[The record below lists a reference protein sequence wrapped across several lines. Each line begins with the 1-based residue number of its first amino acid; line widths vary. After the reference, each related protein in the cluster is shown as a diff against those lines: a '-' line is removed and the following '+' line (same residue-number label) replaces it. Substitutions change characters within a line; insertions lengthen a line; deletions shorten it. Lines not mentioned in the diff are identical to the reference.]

1 VNNLRGEAEVALR
14 QVRPADE
21 YRTVLES
28 LLEEAVRLSR
38 MIDSLLFV
46 ARAEHPETD
55 ISRER
60 LHIAQEF
67 AVVKEFYDAPASEAG
82 VSIVID
88 ADPGLYAD
96 LDRTL
101 WQRAVSNLVANALDY
116 TPPGGTITMRARQRG
131 SDVLVQVSD
140 TGVGIP
146 PNNLAHVF
154 DRFYRADPARRGRA
168 GRLGLGL
175 ALVKSIVTL
184 HGGSVDVESTVG
196 CGTTISLRVRA
207 HATDADFAAV

>member
-1 VNNLRGEAEVALR
+1 
-14 QVRPADE
+14 
-21 YRTVLES
+21 
-28 LLEEAVRLSR
+28 
-38 MIDSLLFV
+38 
-46 ARAEHPETD
+46 
-55 ISRER
+55 
-60 LHIAQEF
+60 
-67 AVVKEFYDAPASEAG
+67 
-82 VSIVID
+82 
-88 ADPGLYAD
+88 
-96 LDRTL
+96 
-101 WQRAVSNLVANALDY
+101 
-116 TPPGGTITMRARQRG
+116 MRARQRG

-175 ALVKSIVTL
+175 ALVMSIVSL